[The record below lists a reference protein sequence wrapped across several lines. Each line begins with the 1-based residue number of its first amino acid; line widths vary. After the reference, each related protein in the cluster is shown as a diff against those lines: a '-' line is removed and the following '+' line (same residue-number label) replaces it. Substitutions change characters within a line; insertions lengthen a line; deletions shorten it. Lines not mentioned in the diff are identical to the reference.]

1 MPEKRLDSWEP
12 TVTPDRLTTERSER
26 EDALSHADHLAER
39 AATTRV
45 IGQLSLDNAR
55 LTRER
60 DALLADVARL
70 RGHLNIQQTYVE
82 CFACRGGVRHSYAVP
97 VDRDGYTV
105 LCPECAAERIWE
117 LEDRAE
123 RLRLD
128 LWVTQQAF
136 RDYQNR
142 YEPRL
147 SAEEATP

>member
-12 TVTPDRLTTERSER
+12 TVAPDRLTTERSER

-60 DALLADVARL
+60 DALLAEVARL

-97 VDRDGYTV
+97 VDRDGHTV
-105 LCPECAAERIWE
+105 LCPECAAERIRE
-117 LEDRAE
+117 LQAWGEQWCAE
-123 RLRLD
+123 LRMLR
-128 LWVTQQAF
+128 VTIQG
-136 RDYQNR
+136 D
-142 YEPRL
+142 
-147 SAEEATP
+147 SKT